1 MLILSQARGKKYGK
15 RRRRLEAGVP
25 RGALQT
31 PASRQSK
38 GISTCPQRGYPL
50 ARKGDIPFCTRGIS
64 LLRERGYPLLH
75 EGDIL
80 FARKG
85 ISLLRTR
92 RVRPLEA
99 SLEMRSMAVSR
110 FFLRL
115 PNPCATARARV
126 RTLGIAQKIGKG
138 VFTCRE
144 TENDTSSFVCKG
156 TSFLTAEKT
165 GNLQGIDFGAKKF
178 LRHRF
183 QK

>member
-99 SLEMRSMAVSR
+99 SLEMRSMEVSR
-110 FFLRL
+110 FFCGCR
-115 PNPCATARARV
+115 TRARPPARESERSESLRRSGREFSLV
-126 RTLGIAQKIGKG
+126 AKRKTTLHPWFA
-138 VFTCRE
+138 RE
-144 TENDTSSFVCKG
+144 RRFSRPKKRGTSSCQNRG
-156 TSFLTAEKT
+156 R
-165 GNLQGIDFGAKKF
+165 D
-178 LRHRF
+178 
-183 QK
+183 